1 METAGLKLLAD
12 VKVYIDVLTKRA
24 GWEESVRVLPRA
36 RTSHETPETW
46 RAVATM
52 VMREVVLQA

>member
-1 METAGLKLLAD
+1 LKLL
-12 VKVYIDVLTKRA
+12 VGVNVYISVLTKRA
-24 GWEESVRVLPRA
+24 GWKESVRILPRA
-36 RTSHETPETW
+36 RTSHVTSETW